1 MYLRRAVSKTLALPR
16 RATPGPAPQA
26 KDASLRQMSSSKFPG
41 TSGTNMIYYLVVGV
55 TVGAGGYY
63 TYKAVTS
70 KQTKHTEH
78 VTNLEEKTKME
89 LQPVQGENDHE
100 AGTVW
105 SHAPEV
111 SVEEAELVGAQKA
124 PEAAAGIPEV
134 ALASPTATDAPV
146 LETAT
151 DSANAELALTDT
163 SAAPTGQN
171 TQGTSEST
179 LEVESAAPDQADA
192 RSNDKGT
199 IEDKSFEHSAE
210 PEENPSIGSEPS
222 ARPDAQEEAEVRTEA
237 SSAQG

>member
-89 LQPVQGENDHE
+89 LQPVQ
-100 AGTVW
+100 
-105 SHAPEV
+105 
-111 SVEEAELVGAQKA
+111 
-124 PEAAAGIPEV
+124 
-134 ALASPTATDAPV
+134 
-146 LETAT
+146 
-151 DSANAELALTDT
+151 
-163 SAAPTGQN
+163 APTGQN